1 MYYDMSISNI
11 KGFSFDTDDETSSCL
26 RNAAR
31 GIHDEELSPF
41 FTTNIPHDE
50 EPKFSSFCTCRNNK
64 KNKQNK
70 DNEKIFFKRSCE
82 EKCVDIEK
90 ITCDFNRNDTS
101 KNSPRKLFTSR
112 SLDVTTNSD
121 SKQLEKD
128 DENNAQKRAFSLES
142 FQKYTVIKETT

>member
-1 MYYDMSISNI
+1 MFRSISNI

-50 EPKFSSFCTCRNNK
+50 EHKFPSFCICRNNK

-70 DNEKIFFKRSCE
+70 DSDRIFVKRIGE

-90 ITCDFNRNDTS
+90 ITCDFNQNDTN
-101 KNSPRKLFTSR
+101 KRSPRKLFASR
-112 SLDVTTNSD
+112 SLDVTTNGD
-121 SKQLEKD
+121 SKEED
-128 DENNAQKRAFSLES
+128 DDKNTQKRAFSLES
-142 FQKYTVIKETT
+142 FQKYTVIKENT